1 MQPSLPKPILN
12 YALLALYLLLPW
24 VFFGL
29 GMDMFR
35 LPLAPGDGYISGLPT
50 KLFGANLSA
59 WNPYLQAGTFTF
71 KDIGFQFLYLP
82 SVLLMAIFP
91 NPFGYNLLILSH
103 YTLAGFFTFLFL
115 KKLNL
120 ATPPAFL
127 AGIVFMF
134 SGFASAH
141 LAHYMI
147 VITMAYLPVLLYA
160 IETYLQ
166 SRRHLHLFLAALA
179 FGMSLF
185 GDYPAVSLYIG
196 MVCFPY
202 IWFRALTG
210 QAYRGE
216 PLSAR
221 LKTAA
226 AASAVIFPG
235 GLLIAAAQ
243 VFPILESLP
252 LVTREKI
259 AYEFFASFSFP
270 IYQLP
275 MLLFPYLFGANV
287 AGPYPA
293 PYFGEPN
300 LMELSGYVGILP
312 LFLAALALLL
322 PGRDRQVYFWAFVAL
337 AAFLLAL
344 GDSTPLYRLMYRV
357 PLYNMFRVP
366 ARNWLEFSFAI
377 AILGAFA
384 AHTLLCRTVEQK
396 RYARIA
402 AALSIAFLALSGFV
416 LTGWDNLFPQLREQ
430 EAWLRNIQISSPSVI
445 IPLSFLALS
454 ILSLA
459 LLYRYRQN
467 ILAWG
472 GITLLILADLFSFG
486 HFFAG
491 YPSLL
496 LFEGRPNPAAE
507 YILKDPNRHSSR
519 MYSLNFQGLEREL
532 QVNLNMLYGIPAI
545 NAYSNIWLKDYGA
558 ITTFNLNAPA
568 GRKRDLVTNNA
579 VLSVLSTKYLLTSS
593 EEQKGYIESVR
604 AAGEEPAGETL
615 VSGFSDSGWEYLS
628 PASVRDTGLTLQGQQ
643 KEISL
648 VQIPFEIQANALY
661 QVTLD
666 ARAAARTAS
675 SPLIVDFFGKNYDKA
690 GQEKAIEP
698 AAVSETFRAYRF
710 LISTDERVPKSA
722 HLRIFTYSEQPYE
735 IRNVTLTRLESQD
748 IYVPLWKS
756 DSTGQEETSIYKPVF
771 NTPDGITIYENRN
784 SLPRVRFVEQIL
796 PVHHWGDV
804 FYYFWYAP
812 NFNPAHTALVEGLDA
827 ELSGLSAGEILS
839 ETYKNQKVTLR
850 VRTDS
855 AAFLVLAD
863 SWYPGWRVS
872 LNGQET
878 KLHKTYGMLRGVLIG
893 APGEHLVEFRF
904 VPLVFYLGLVV
915 TFAST
920 LILFLAALAFDRRK
934 MT

>member
-1 MQPSLPKPILN
+1 MKRADA
-12 YALLALYLLLPW
+12 ALLALYLLLPW
-24 VFFGL
+24 FFFGL
-29 GMDMFR
+29 GVDVFHV
-35 LPLAPGDGYISGLPT
+35 PLAPGDGHISGLPT
-50 KLFGANLSA
+50 KLFGAHLPA

-71 KDIGFQFLYLP
+71 KDIGFQSLYLP
-82 SVLLMAIFP
+82 SVLVMAAFP

-103 YTLAGFFTFLFL
+103 YALTGIFTFLFL
-115 KKLNL
+115 RKLGL
-120 ATPPAFL
+120 AAPPAFL
-127 AGIVFMF
+127 GGLAFMF

-147 VITMAYLPVLLYA
+147 IVTMAYLPILLYA
-160 IETYLQ
+160 IESHLQ
-166 SRRHLHLFLAALA
+166 SHRFLHLALAALA
-179 FGMSLF
+179 FGFSLF

-196 MVCFPY
+196 MVSFPY
-202 IWFRALTG
+202 IWFRALTIENA
-210 QAYRGE
+210 QQQ
-216 PLSAR
+216 PLLTR
-221 LKTAA
+221 LKLAA

-235 GLLIAAAQ
+235 GVLIAAAQ

-259 AYEFFASFSFP
+259 TYEFFASFSFP
-270 IYQLP
+270 LYQLP

-322 PGRDRQVYFWAFVAL
+322 PGRNRQVYFWAFVAL

-377 AILGAFA
+377 AVLGAFA
-384 AHTLLCRTVEQK
+384 AHALLRWTIEQK
-396 RYARIA
+396 IYARIA

-416 LTGWDNLFPQLREQ
+416 LVGWGNLFPKLREQ
-430 EAWLRNIQISSPSVI
+430 GNWLRNIQISSPSVF

-454 ILSLA
+454 ILSLV

-472 GITLLILADLFSFG
+472 CITLLILADLFSFG
-486 HFFAG
+486 HFFAE
-491 YPSLL
+491 YPRLL
-496 LFEGRPNPAAE
+496 IFEGRHNPAAE
-507 YILKDPNRHSSR
+507 YILKDPNHRSNR
-519 MYSLNFQGLEREL
+519 IYSINFQGMEREL
-532 QVNLNMLYGIPAI
+532 QVNLNMLYGIPTI
-545 NAYSNIWLKDYGA
+545 NAYSNIWLKDYGT

-579 VLSVLSTKYLLTSS
+579 VLSVLSTKYLITSS
-593 EEQKGYIESVR
+593 EDQKEYIERVQAPMGEPESEMLVR
-604 AAGEEPAGETL
+604 GLATP
-615 VSGFSDSGWEYLS
+615 GWEYLT
-628 PASVRDTGLTLQGQQ
+628 PASVTGAVITLQARQ
-643 KEISL
+643 KEMSL
-648 VQIPFEIQANALY
+648 VQIPFKIQANALY

-666 ARAAARTAS
+666 ARAAAGTAS

-698 AAVSETFRAYRF
+698 SAISEEFRAYQF
-710 LISTDERVPKSA
+710 LISTEYRIPKSA
-722 HLRIFTYSEQPYE
+722 HLRVFTYSEQPYE

-748 IYVPLWKS
+748 IYIPLWTS
-756 DSTGQEETSIYKPVF
+756 NSTGQRETSIYRPVY
-771 NTPDGITIYENRN
+771 NSPDGITIYENCN
-784 SLPRVRFVEQIL
+784 FLPRARFVEQIL
-796 PVHHWGDV
+796 PVDHWGDV

-812 NFNPAHTALVEGLDA
+812 GFNPARTALVEGLDA
-827 ELSGLSAGEILS
+827 ALSGLSRGEILS
-839 ETYKNQKVTLR
+839 ETYDNQKVTLR

-872 LNGQET
+872 LDRQET
-878 KLHKTYGMLRGVLIG
+878 TLYKTYGMLRGVLIG

-920 LILFLAALAFDRRK
+920 IVLFVAALALDQRK
-934 MT
+934 MK